1 MYRYET
7 NEIVEHTKTECGDRK
22 VFLTTQAKKYIQLAR
37 DYKTSLGIKNKYLF
51 SLDGLPLSPRSV
63 TSLYN
68 KYCDK
73 LDIIH
78 KTSHKTRKTFISA
91 LIDGKMNLNTI
102 RELVGHTDER
112 TLYTCL

>member
-37 DYKTSLGIKNKYLF
+37 DYKTSLGITSQYLF
-51 SLDGLPLSPRSV
+51 SLDALPLSPRSV

-73 LDIIH
+73 LDIIR
-78 KTSHKTRKTFISA
+78 KNSHKTRKTFISA

-102 RELVGHTDER
+102 RELVEHTDER